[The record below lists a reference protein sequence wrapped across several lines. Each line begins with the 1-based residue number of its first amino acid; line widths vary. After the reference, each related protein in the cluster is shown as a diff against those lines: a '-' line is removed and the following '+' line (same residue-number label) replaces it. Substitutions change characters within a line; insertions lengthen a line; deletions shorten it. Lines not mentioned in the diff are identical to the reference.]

1 MGHLLTK
8 KDRIISGDLT
18 KGASLTRD
26 QECAPRQPLLL
37 RTGAPYKL
45 THITVDRTQAE
56 DGYYD
61 VMFIGTD
68 IGTVLKVIVLGNGN
82 SLANEE
88 ITLEE
93 MQVFKVPTPI
103 TSMDISVKRLVK
115 VCLDA
120 VRSRNGTHQSGF
132 NKCAPLIYQNPLPT
146 HIILKPHK
154 Q

>member
-1 MGHLLTK
+1 MADIREAFNGPFAHKEGPDHHPLP
-8 KDRIISGDLT
+8 
-18 KGASLTRD
+18 ATRSVPHTLEFPD
-26 QECAPRQPLLL
+26 AVLQFARTHPLMWRPIYPSQRQPLLL

-93 MQVFKVPTPI
+93 MQVFK
-103 TSMDISVKRLVK
+103 
-115 VCLDA
+115 
-120 VRSRNGTHQSGF
+120 
-132 NKCAPLIYQNPLPT
+132 
-146 HIILKPHK
+146 
-154 Q
+154 